1 MAGLDKER
9 AEQINKAF
17 ADKEIKA
24 IFCAKAGYGSIRIL
38 PYLNRKEI
46 RNNPKIFIGY
56 SDITILLLYLQKVAR
71 MVVFHGPL
79 VCGEIYEGMN
89 RLTLNFLLKAVTKPN
104 PLGRISFPG
113 LKVFEQG
120 KAKGILVGGNLS
132 LIVKTLG
139 TPYEIDTD
147 NKILFLEDIGEDLEA
162 IDGYFQQLKLAGKF
176 KNIKGVVFGRMV
188 NCFDYGGKKYRL
200 RNLVRDLFSHLEI
213 PILYG
218 FPSGH
223 FQKEKHKQVNL
234 TLPLGVEVIVDTN
247 KLSLII
253 DESAVI

>member
-1 MAGLDKER
+1 MKFIKPTRLKKGDTIGVVAPAWAFDVNNFLRGIEKFKMLGFKVKYDKIIFRKYWSMAGLDKER

-104 PLGRISFPG
+104 PFVTEGNG
-113 LKVFEQG
+113 L
-120 KAKGILVGGNLS
+120 
-132 LIVKTLG
+132 T
-139 TPYEIDTD
+139 
-147 NKILFLEDIGEDLEA
+147 
-162 IDGYFQQLKLAGKF
+162 
-176 KNIKGVVFGRMV
+176 
-188 NCFDYGGKKYRL
+188 
-200 RNLVRDLFSHLEI
+200 
-213 PILYG
+213 
-218 FPSGH
+218 
-223 FQKEKHKQVNL
+223 
-234 TLPLGVEVIVDTN
+234 
-247 KLSLII
+247 
-253 DESAVI
+253 